1 MELYIGGYGQ
11 GKLEYVL
18 KVSGCDRKHVVSRPQ
33 QIMKYA
39 QNDTVIF
46 YLFHKW
52 FYEEIQ
58 KGSHPEE
65 EMEEVIA
72 HYEKIMIISN
82 EVGNGIVPMHAA
94 DRQYRDRLGAYLC
107 RIAQRAERVERI
119 ICQMGQR
126 LK

>member
-18 KVSGCDRKHVVSRPQ
+18 KSSGCDRKNVVSKPQ
-33 QIMKYA
+33 QILKYE
-39 QNDTVIF
+39 QNETVIF
-46 YLFHKW
+46 YQFHKW

-58 KGSHPEE
+58 KGNAPEE
-65 EMEEVIA
+65 AMKEVIN
-72 HYEKIMIISN
+72 HYEKIIIICN
-82 EVGNGIVPMHAA
+82 EVGNGIVPMNLA

-107 RIAQRAERVERI
+107 HMAQRAERVERI